1 MNPFEVKVF
10 LLKNGLTIAA
20 MSRELCRNSDTKETS
35 MATMISDMI
44 YGRRF
49 YPKLARKLDKKFGLK
64 LERPAQFESASEIV
78 KQAA

>member
-10 LLKNGLTIAA
+10 LMKNGLTIASI
-20 MSRELCRNSDTKETS
+20 SRELCRNNDTKPAS

-49 YPKLARKLDKKFGLK
+49 YPKLAKKIDKKFGLK
-64 LERPAQFESASEIV
+64 FERPAQFEPARKVIQ
-78 KQAA
+78 KAA

>member
-10 LLKNGLTIAA
+10 LMKNGLTIASI
-20 MSRELCRNSDTKETS
+20 SRELCRDSDTKPAS

-64 LERPAQFESASEIV
+64 FERPAQFESAAEII